1 MGETGFTLE
10 AMGYP
15 LTALG
20 YEVVE
25 DFSVTGI
32 FDRGIVR
39 KDMEV
44 VNAAFERG
52 RRLAKIL
59 LTT

>member
-20 YEVVE
+20 YDVIE
-25 DFSVTGI
+25 DFSVTGF
-32 FDRGIVR
+32 FDRGAVR
-39 KDMEV
+39 DEIDV
-44 VNAAFERG
+44 VNAAFESG